1 MSQVFLEEDGEV
13 LVFANPSRAAIY
25 LMEKKREQDDED
37 VLLLLVG
44 L

>member
-1 MSQVFLEEDGEV
+1 MSQVYLEDDGEV
-13 LVFANPSRAAIY
+13 LVFANPSRAAAY